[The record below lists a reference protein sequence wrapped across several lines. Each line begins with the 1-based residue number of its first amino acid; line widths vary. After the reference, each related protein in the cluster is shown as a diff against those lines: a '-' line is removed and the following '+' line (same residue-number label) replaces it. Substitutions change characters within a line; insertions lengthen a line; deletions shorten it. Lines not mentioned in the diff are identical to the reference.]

1 MAKHVETTTCMH
13 CGEIIP
19 LNARACPHC
28 GSDEKTGWS
37 DETYLD
43 GMSELDDVDYD
54 ELLQNEFP
62 ELAPKKKTAL
72 SWKVAV
78 GAIVLICF
86 IAGMLK
92 ILL

>member
-1 MAKHVETTTCMH
+1 MYNYT
-13 CGEIIP
+13 IQ
-19 LNARACPHC
+19 
-28 GSDEKTGWS
+28 
-37 DETYLD
+37 
-43 GMSELDDVDYD
+43 
-54 ELLQNEFP
+54 LLQNEFP